1 MIKLINILK
10 ELSLNVG
17 HAKKT
22 GADYMALEGMVI
34 LLSVKGMA
42 KYDFEK
48 DPEANKLAKP
58 LIDDLLT
65 NTNVVGESG
74 QYKLLVKKGRK
85 SMFYMIDTNAETVD
99 RVFVGTMKV
108 EDSYESYNFNP
119 KKAFD
124 LKVWQVHW
132 SNIAS
137 EFMGKGLGK
146 ILYTMVYE
154 YVSSLG
160 AALASDSVLFDGS
173 SGLWRKYMANIAS
186 YFGII
191 INDIILPVTKEDVTD
206 TSLVSQANLDGFIA
220 MEKPPAL
227 IRKITYNVKG
237 LSFAK
242 GEYGTTSI
250 DKSINDQLDLTVGDN
265 EETDFLDLV
274 DNTDTI
280 KELVESLKYELNDIH
295 TALGTDNISNCKCLI
310 FAFTDAIVIVKQVG
324 ERLVAQLL

>member
-1 MIKLINILK
+1 MIKLTDILK

-48 DPEANKLAKP
+48 NPETNKLAKP

-65 NTNVVGESG
+65 NANVVGESG
-74 QYKLLVKKGRK
+74 QYRLLVKRGREN
-85 SMFYMIDTNAETVD
+85 MFYMIDTNAETVD
-99 RVFVGTMKV
+99 RTFVGTMKV
-108 EDSYESYNFNP
+108 EDKYESYNFSP
-119 KKAFD
+119 KTAFD

-132 SNIAS
+132 SNIAN

-154 YVSSLG
+154 YVSSQG
-160 AALASDSVLFDGS
+160 AALASDSMLYEGS
-173 SGLWRKYMANIAS
+173 SGMWRKYMVNIAS

-191 INDIILPVTKEDVTD
+191 INDIILPIAKEDVTD
-206 TSLVSQANLDGFIA
+206 TSLVSQANLDGFVA
-220 MEKPPAL
+220 MENPPKL
-227 IRKITYNVKG
+227 IRKIAHNVEG

-250 DKSINDQLDLTVGDN
+250 DKSINDQLELVIGDT

-280 KELVESLKYELNDIH
+280 KELVKSLKYELNDIH
-295 TALGTDNISNCKCLI
+295 TALGTDNISTCRCLI
-310 FAFTDAIVIVKQVG
+310 FAFTDAIVAVKQVG
-324 ERLVAQLL
+324 GGLVAQLI